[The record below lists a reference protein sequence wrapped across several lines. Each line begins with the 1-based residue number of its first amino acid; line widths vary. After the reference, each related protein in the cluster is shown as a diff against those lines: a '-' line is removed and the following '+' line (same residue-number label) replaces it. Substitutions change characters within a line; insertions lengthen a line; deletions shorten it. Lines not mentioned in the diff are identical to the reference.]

1 MPLGGWATIGLT
13 VAGGV
18 MGAESSKSAQKA
30 AENAKQQQM
39 AEIAKQRAEGEAMIA
54 KAEAKRKPYE
64 QMVQD
69 YLFSNKADVKT
80 ANMLQRQASAQQ
92 RAVDRSLATAYS
104 PGLAA
109 SAQRGIGFNLG
120 NALTAAQ
127 IQEDQNRRQMAFG
140 LAQQV
145 DPLLQ
150 ARLALSGQSSAAMQ
164 NIYSQDYAGNM
175 KMAEAGAQALSSSI
189 GSLAKTDWSKVSGMG
204 GTPKVA
210 APVKT

>member
-18 MGAESSKSAQKA
+18 MGADSAKSGQKA

-39 AEIAKQRAEGEAMIA
+39 AEIAKQKAEGEALIA

-80 ANMLQRQASAQQ
+80 ANSLQRQASAQQ

-120 NALTAAQ
+120 NSLTSAQ
-127 IQEDQNRRQMAFG
+127 IQEDVNRRNMGMQ
-140 LAQQV
+140 LSQQV
-145 DPLLQ
+145 DPFLQ
-150 ARLALSGQSSAAMQ
+150 ARLGLSGQNSSAMQGLYAQDVSSNMAMAQ
-164 NIYSQDYAGNM
+164 QGS
-175 KMAEAGAQALSSSI
+175 QALSSSI
-189 GSLAKTDWSKVSGMG
+189 SSLAKTDFSKVSNPFAS
-204 GTPKVA
+204 TPVT
-210 APVKT
+210 PVVT